1 MSGSWW
7 WCLDH
12 AAVEPDAGCRN
23 AVRLG
28 PYESSDVAE
37 QALELAHR
45 RTEEW
50 DADDRRPP
58 EEPSAG
64 EAAPPQD

>member
-1 MSGSWW
+1 MSGPWW

-12 AAVEPDAGCRN
+12 AEVESQAGCRN

-28 PYESSDVAE
+28 PFESAE
-37 QALELAHR
+37 SAAHALELAHR

-50 DADDRRPP
+50 DHADDWP
-58 EEPSAG
+58 EDG
-64 EAAPPQD
+64 EADA